1 MRIEIDGIFSD
12 RNNWSCRVRIH
23 MRTPQV
29 FLLPDKPVE
38 SLDAYIAGGG
48 GEALKRALT
57 MPREQ
62 IIAEVKRSGLR
73 GRGGAGFPT
82 GLKWAG
88 VGHDPCPTKYLV
100 CNGSEGEPGSFKDHM
115 LMRKNPYQLLEGI
128 AIGAY
133 AIQAKKAFLG
143 IKASSQKEVRAVRRA
158 IAEMLEGNVLGPT
171 PIELVLGPEDYLFG
185 EEKALLE
192 VIEGRDPM
200 PREADNP
207 PYVDGLFV
215 TDPAEPNPTVV
226 NNVETLS
233 NIPHIVQRGAGWFRT
248 IGTPDSPGTM
258 IFTVCED
265 VRRPGVYELPMGT
278 SLRTLVYD
286 YAGGPPAGQQFKG
299 FLSGVANRVV
309 LPSRLDTPLDFNSLH
324 AIGSGLGSGGFIAY
338 DNTACMVRVAHMF
351 ATFLWL
357 ESCNQCSS
365 CKVGTNQS
373 MTYLEKLMEGRRDGT
388 DIDFVIE
395 GAMMAP
401 HGNRCYLPVE
411 HSLSCPSIVGSFS
424 GEFIA
429 HYGRGCQDCR
439 SLVLPK
445 IHDFDE
451 DKHTFTYSPGR
462 ITP

>member
-1 MRIEIDGIFSD
+1 MTSSPDSPNRSSYIG
-12 RNNWSCRVRIH
+12 NA
-23 MRTPQV
+23 QA
-29 FLLPDKPVE
+29 FLLPEDSIE
-38 SLDAYIAGGG
+38 SVDAYISAGG
-48 GEALKRALT
+48 GEALNRALT
-57 MPREQ
+57 IPREQ
-62 IIAEVKRSGLR
+62 IIAEVKKSGLR

-88 VGHDPCPTKYLV
+88 VAHDPCPIKYLV

-128 AIGAY
+128 AIAAY
-133 AIQAKKAFLG
+133 AIGAKKAFLG
-143 IKASSQKEVRAVRRA
+143 IKASSRKEVGAVRHA
-158 IAEMLEGNVLGPT
+158 IDEMLKRNVLGPT
-171 PIELVLGPEDYLFG
+171 PVELVLGPEDYLFG

-207 PYVDGLFV
+207 PYVDGLFI

-233 NIPHIVQRGAGWFRT
+233 NIPHIVRRGAAWFRT
-248 IGTPDSPGTM
+248 MGTPDSPGTM

-265 VRRPGVYELPMGT
+265 VQRPGVYELPMGT
-278 SLRTLVYD
+278 PLRSLVYD
-286 YAGGPPAGQQFKG
+286 CAGGPLPGRKFKA
-299 FLSGVANRVV
+299 FLSGVANPVV
-309 LPSRLDTPLDFNSLH
+309 LPSRLDTPMDFSSMR

-338 DNTACMVRVAHMF
+338 DNSACMVRVAHMF
-351 ATFLWL
+351 AKFLWL

-365 CKVGTNQS
+365 CKIGTNQS
-373 MTYLEKLMEGRRDGT
+373 MTYLQKLIEGNGDAT

-411 HSLSCPSIVGSFS
+411 HSLSCPSIDWRLFQGVHGT
-424 GEFIA
+424 
-429 HYGRGCQDCR
+429 
-439 SLVLPK
+439 LPARL
-445 IHDFDE
+445 
-451 DKHTFTYSPGR
+451 PR
-462 ITP
+462 LP

>member
-1 MRIEIDGIFSD
+1 MGIAQS
-12 RNNWSCRVRIH
+12 
-23 MRTPQV
+23 
-29 FLLPDKPVE
+29 FLLPDEPIE
-38 SLDAYIAGGG
+38 SVDAYISAAG
-48 GEALKRALT
+48 GEALNKALT
-57 MPREQ
+57 KPREQ
-62 IIAEVKRSGLR
+62 VIAEVKNSGLR

-88 VGHDPCPTKYLV
+88 VAHDPCPTKYLV

-128 AIGAY
+128 AIAAY
-133 AIQAKKAFLG
+133 AIGAKKAFLG
-143 IKASSQKEVRAVRRA
+143 VKASSQKEVRALRRA
-158 IAEMLEGNVLGPT
+158 LGEMFERNVLGPT
-171 PIELVLGPEDYLFG
+171 SIELVLGPEDYLFG

-192 VIEGRDPM
+192 VIEGRDAM

-207 PYVDGLFV
+207 PYVAGLFI

-233 NIPHIVQRGAGWFRT
+233 NIPHIVRRGAAWFRS

-258 IFTVCED
+258 LFTVCED
-265 VRRPGVYELPMGT
+265 VQRPGVYELPMGT
-278 SLRTLVYD
+278 PLRSLIYD
-286 YAGGPPAGQQFKG
+286 CAGGPLPGRQLKV
-299 FLSGVANRVV
+299 FLAGVANPVV
-309 LPSRLDTPLDFNSLH
+309 LPTRLDTPMDFNSMRSV
-324 AIGSGLGSGGFIAY
+324 GSGLGSGGFIVY
-338 DNTACMVRVAHMF
+338 DDTACMVRVAHMF
-351 ATFLWL
+351 AKFLWL

-373 MTYLEKLMEGRRDGT
+373 MTYLQKLIDGSGDGS

-411 HSLSCPSIVGSFS
+411 HSLSCPSIIGAFS
-424 GEFIA
+424 KEFVA

-439 SLVLPK
+439 DMVLPK

-451 DKHTFTYSPGR
+451 AQHTFAYSSGR
-462 ITP
+462 LTP